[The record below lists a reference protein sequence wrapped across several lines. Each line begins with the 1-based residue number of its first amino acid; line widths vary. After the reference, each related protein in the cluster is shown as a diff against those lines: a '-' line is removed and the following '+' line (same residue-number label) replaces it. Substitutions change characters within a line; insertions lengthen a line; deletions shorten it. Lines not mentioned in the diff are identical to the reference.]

1 MASTSIWKV
10 ENRID
15 KVIGYTTNIEKTRNR
30 DYEKELY
37 ESLHNTLEYAKAD
50 YKTEKQFYVTGIN
63 CIAETVLQDMIQT
76 KKHFGKTKGIL
87 AFHGYQSFAEGEVT
101 AKKAHEIGVKL
112 AEEIWGDKYEVL
124 VSTHLNTKCYHNHLV
139 VNSVSFVDG
148 ERYRNTVPN
157 YALIRKTSDD
167 LCREYGLSVIEE
179 KPCGKL
185 KIDYTKFYNSY
196 IQKSD
201 YYTNTKDD
209 VDYAISQS
217 YSYDNFKEN
226 LENMGYKITIR
237 ANKIS
242 LCRPPYKRNIR
253 IERSF
258 GEEYSISNIEER
270 ILNAKIPK
278 VFFPEVRIQNKR
290 YYRKN
295 KYNKNLNN
303 SRGSLYKLYL
313 YYCYLLKKFPNNRNR
328 VKISNNMRKDIKR
341 MDIISK
347 EIQIL
352 RSHRIETTKDLF
364 LYKKQT
370 IDKLNKQVHERA
382 KLRRKRQKIIEP
394 EERQRLCDEI
404 LNLSDNIAELN
415 KEVMYCQDIEDRT
428 LKIRENI
435 NELEEKDINKE
446 EKQKGK
452 EKIKDELIRF
462 S

>member
-1 MASTSIWKV
+1 MATTSIWKV

-15 KVIGYTTNIEKTRNR
+15 KVISYTTNVEKTKNK

-37 ESLHNTLEYAKAD
+37 KSLHNTIEYAKAD
-50 YKTEKQFYVTGIN
+50 YKTEKQFYVTGVN
-63 CIAETVLQDMIQT
+63 CIAETALQDMIQT

-87 AFHGYQSFAEGEVT
+87 AFHGYQAFAEGEVT
-101 AKKAHEIGVKL
+101 AKQAHEIGVKL

-148 ERYRNTVPN
+148 EKYRNTVRN

-179 KPCGKL
+179 KPCGKS

-201 YYTNTKDD
+201 YYINTKDD

-217 YSYDNFKEN
+217 YSYDNFKKNIED
-226 LENMGYKITIR
+226 MGYKITIR

-270 ILNAKIPK
+270 ILNAQIPK
-278 VFFPEVRIQNKR
+278 VFFPEVRTQNKR

-313 YYCYLLKKFPNNRNR
+313 YYCYLLKKFPDNRNK
-328 VKISNNMRKDIKR
+328 VKISASMRKDIQK
-341 MDIISK
+341 MDIISS
-347 EIQIL
+347 EIKFL
-352 RSHRIETTKDLF
+352 RSHHIETTEELF
-364 LYKKQT
+364 SYKKQT
-370 IDKLNKQVHERA
+370 IDKLKKQVHERA
-382 KLRRKRQKIIEP
+382 KLRRKRQKITAP
-394 EERQRLCDEI
+394 EERQKLCDEI
-404 LNLSDNIAELN
+404 LNLSDSIAEMN
-415 KEVMYCQDIEDRT
+415 KEVGYCQDIEDRT
-428 LKIRENI
+428 LKIKENI
-435 NELEEKDINKE
+435 SELEDKDKE

-452 EKIKDELIRF
+452 EKIKNELIRF

>member
-1 MASTSIWKV
+1 MATTRIWKI

-15 KVIGYTTNIEKTRNR
+15 KVISYTINPEKTENQN
-30 DYEKELY
+30 YEKELY
-37 ESLHNTLEYAKAD
+37 KSLHNTIEYAKAD

-87 AFHGYQSFAEGEVT
+87 AFHGYQSFAKGEVT
-101 AKKAHEIGVKL
+101 AKQAHEIGVKL

-124 VSTHLNTKCYHNHLV
+124 VSTHLNTNCYHNHIVL
-139 VNSVSFVDG
+139 NSVSFVDG
-148 ERYRNTVPN
+148 KVYTNTVEH

-201 YYTNTKDD
+201 YYTDTKDD

-217 YSYDNFKEN
+217 YSYNNIKKL
-226 LENMGYKITIR
+226 LEDMGYKVTIR

-258 GEEYSISNIEER
+258 GEEYSIINIEER
-270 ILNAKIPK
+270 ILNAQIPK
-278 VFFPEVRIQNKR
+278 VFFPEIRTQNRR
-290 YYRKN
+290 YYRRN
-295 KYNKNLNN
+295 KYNKKLNN

-313 YYCYLLKKFPNNRNR
+313 YYCYLIKKFPDNRNK
-328 VKISNNMRKDIKR
+328 VKISTNMRKDIKK
-341 MDIISK
+341 MEIISS
-347 EIQIL
+347 EIKFL
-352 RSHRIETTKDLF
+352 RSHHIETTKELF
-364 LYKKQT
+364 SFKEQT
-370 IDKLNKQVHERA
+370 IDKLKKYLHERA
-382 KLRRKRQKIIEP
+382 KLRRKRTKITDVQ
-394 EERQRLCDEI
+394 ERKELCDKI
-404 LNLSDNIAELN
+404 LNLSDCIGKIN
-415 KEVMYCQDIEDRT
+415 KELGYCQDIENRMLT
-428 LKIRENI
+428 IKENI
-435 NELEEKDINKE
+435 NELEEKDKSKDD
-446 EKQKGK
+446 KQKGK
-452 EKIKDELIRF
+452 EKIK
-462 S
+462 